1 MEKILIAIDSHEL
14 DPNTVRFA
22 CHIAKL
28 TGSKLSAVF
37 LENQRAVKRLAF
49 AAITEPTFL
58 AEQTLL
64 EATLEQAEGHTLR
77 EKNMLRFKQLATAEG
92 VHSSIYLDK
101 GVPAKE
107 LIAETLFADLLI
119 LDANAFNDIAGDP
132 PSGFVKD
139 IVHDAGCPVL
149 IAPENFNGIDNII
162 FCYDGGRSS
171 LYAMKQFAHLFP
183 RLAAQRAKVV
193 DLHPDGTSSLDQ
205 ARIITWLKTHY
216 AGVDWLAVRPDE
228 ATALFSFLG
237 EKGDDIV
244 VMGAYGKGLLSSF
257 FTQDEQLGITRT
269 TPIPLFITQH

>member
-1 MEKILIAIDSHEL
+1 MEKIIIAIDSHNL
-14 DPNTVRFA
+14 DENAVCFA

-37 LENQRAVKRLAF
+37 LEDRQAVRNLAF
-49 AAITEPTFL
+49 EAITEPPAR
-58 AEQTLL
+58 AEETLL
-64 EATLEQAEGHTLR
+64 EATLEEAQGQSLR
-77 EKNMLRFKQLATAEG
+77 ERNMLLFKDLATGEG
-92 VHSSIYLDK
+92 VRSSLYLDK

-119 LDANAFNDIAGDP
+119 LDANAFGDIAGDP
-132 PSGFVKD
+132 PSGFVRD
-139 IVHDAGCPVL
+139 IVHDAACPVF
-149 IAPENFNGIDNII
+149 IAPEKFNGIDNIV

-171 LYAMKQFAHLFP
+171 LYAMKQFVHLFP
-183 RLAAQRAKVV
+183 GLASQRAKLV
-193 DLHPDGTSSLDQ
+193 DLHPEGTAPLDQ

-216 AGVDWLAVRPDE
+216 AAVDWLSVRPDE

-237 EKGDDIV
+237 EKGDDII

-269 TPIPLFITQH
+269 TPVPLFVSQH